1 MAEHKLLGDILLM
14 TLVSFFGLALPGYA
28 LVRRLNP
35 ESDWNRGGSVS
46 TSPIQILDLVIVGLY
61 VVLFS
66 FGWKSMGD
74 KIANPE
80 VLEMSAGAVLGASF
94 AMVFLAS
101 LVPAVLFWRVNL
113 VEFFGLRWEKW
124 KSVFWIMPA
133 FVFGMMVLGA
143 LLVALGWQSWVTETY
158 GSKPQAA
165 VTLIRETTDMGL
177 LVALAFSAVIVA
189 PIAEEVMFRG
199 YLYPVVKRYSDRWF
213 AALFTGVLFGVI
225 HYNFMSLPMLAF
237 MGVVLVVL
245 YEVTGSLWVTIGCHA
260 AFNATSMGVMMLGR
274 LYELPPAP

>member
-28 LVRRLNP
+28 LMRKLNP

-46 TSPIQILDLVIVGLY
+46 TSVIQVLDLVIMGLY
-61 VVLFS
+61 IMLFS
-66 FGWKSMGD
+66 FGWWNMGE

-80 VLEMSAGAVLGASF
+80 ALKMSAGAVLEASF
-94 AMVFLAS
+94 AMIFLTS
-101 LVPAVLFWRVNL
+101 LVPAVLFWRANL
-113 VEFFGLRWEKW
+113 AEFFGLRWEKW
-124 KSVFWIMPA
+124 QSIFWIMPA

-143 LLVALGWQSWVTETY
+143 LLVASGWQDWVTDTY
-158 GSKPQAA
+158 GSKPQEA
-165 VTLIRETTDMGL
+165 VTLLRETKDVGL
-177 LVALAFSAVIVA
+177 LVAIAVSAVIVA
-189 PIAEEVMFRG
+189 PIVEEVMFRG

-260 AFNATSMGVMMLGR
+260 AFNGTSIGVMLFAR
-274 LYELPPAP
+274 FYELPPAP